1 MAINLVEAV
10 QQKLKVGELQK
21 IDPNTNTLVHGD
33 EASSSNKIY
42 QVAIP
47 AVLTGLYKFTRID
60 ENNEAFVNKKN
71 GNTLSSFFGENTNE
85 VINKVA
91 DVAGLPAADTQAKM
105 DEIAGASLGVLRENL
120 SENYKDADVKN
131 FLTGQRH
138 TILLYLDPDLKLGS
152 YISDDTIDDSTNKM
166 EVPITNI
173 MHSIGQIF
181 SSSGNDQKE
190 EI

>member
-10 QQKLKVGELQK
+10 QQKLNVGQLQK
-21 IDPNTNTLVHGD
+21 IDPNTNTLLHSE
-33 EASSSNKIY
+33 EASSDNKIY

-60 ENNEAFVNKKN
+60 ENNQAFVNNEN
-71 GNTLSSFFGENTNE
+71 GKSLSTFFGDNTND

-91 DVAGLPAADTQAKM
+91 DVSGLLAADTQTKM
-105 DEIAGASLGVLRENL
+105 EEITVASLGVLRENL

-152 YISDDTIDDSTNKM
+152 YISDNTIDDSTNKM
-166 EVPITNI
+166 EGPVTNI
-173 MHSIGQIF
+173 MHTIGQIF
-181 SSSGNDQKE
+181 SGSGNDQKE